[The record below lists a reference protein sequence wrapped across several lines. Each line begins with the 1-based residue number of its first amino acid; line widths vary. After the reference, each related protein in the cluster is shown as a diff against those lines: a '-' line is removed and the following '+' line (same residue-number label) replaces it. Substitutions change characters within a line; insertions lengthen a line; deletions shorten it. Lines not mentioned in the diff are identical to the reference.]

1 VVLVDASIWVLV
13 GVRPAALK
21 DYVAEDE
28 IVTCPPIVQEILQ
41 GAHDR
46 RHFETL
52 RAVFTRIAVFGMDPQ
67 QAVSAPRWLL
77 GRTWGQTSDSL
88 KLESRFSTGV
98 VADLARRGHEM
109 EVLAEYD
116 ETMGHAGAIVRRPD
130 GVLEGGADPRSD
142 GAVAAY

>member
-52 RAVFTRIAVFGMDPQ
+52 RAVFTRIAMID
-67 QAVSAPRWLL
+67 APMPMRRYEEGAHLFIQCRDAGFTIRKSVDCL
-77 GRTWGQTSDSL
+77 IAACALAHKVQLFHNDRDFKHIAKVMPLDALSL
-88 KLESRFSTGV
+88 
-98 VADLARRGHEM
+98 
-109 EVLAEYD
+109 
-116 ETMGHAGAIVRRPD
+116 
-130 GVLEGGADPRSD
+130 
-142 GAVAAY
+142 